1 MALGATLLA
10 LALDLVLLGL
20 QGLVIKAFCK
30 LCLAT
35 YAVNAVVA
43 IALWPA
49 RQSKE
54 SPDALGRLALMAW
67 AIALASVAG
76 GVLAWNGA
84 LVARAANRAGA
95 LLGAPAASG
104 TSRCAGRRR
113 GASR

>member
-1 MALGATLLA
+1 M
-10 LALDLVLLGL
+10 
-20 QGLVIKAFCK
+20 IKAFCK

-54 SPDALGRLALMAW
+54 SPVALGRLALTAW
-67 AIALASVAG
+67 AIAAAGIAS

-84 LVARAANRAGA
+84 LGARAANRAGT
-95 LLGAPAASG
+95 LLGRTG
-104 TSRCAGRRR
+104 DLGRGLRR
-113 GASR
+113 GATKRSGRAHCACAKPSTIRRSTRTT